1 MQFILL
7 HVFICNLF
15 LKDYGKTKLSDKHYE
30 KFIKFVSLLLED
42 KKLPSEALDHELVGN
57 YIGFRECHISSDMLL
72 IYIIEDG
79 YLKLTRIGTHNQLFN
94 N

>member
-1 MQFILL
+1 MYKLFRTKQ
-7 HVFICNLF
+7 F

-57 YIGFRECHISSDMLL
+57 YIGFRECHISGDMLL